1 MTENINYVISLGK
14 QCHTANFLKNN
25 KLKNCSYPF
34 DWIFSWYET
43 NNYGVNHIILDCL
56 KNNFELFMDKTYFED
71 NGKNLLEPSIYEY
84 YKRCINRLY
93 TILKKRNVN
102 CLLYLT

>member
-1 MTENINYVISLGK
+1 
-14 QCHTANFLKNN
+14 
-25 KLKNCSYPF
+25 
-34 DWIFSWYET
+34 
-43 NNYGVNHIILDCL
+43 
-56 KNNFELFMDKTYFED
+56 MDKTYFED
-71 NGKNLLEPSIYEY
+71 NGKSHKNYGKNIFLHKNLLEPSIYEY